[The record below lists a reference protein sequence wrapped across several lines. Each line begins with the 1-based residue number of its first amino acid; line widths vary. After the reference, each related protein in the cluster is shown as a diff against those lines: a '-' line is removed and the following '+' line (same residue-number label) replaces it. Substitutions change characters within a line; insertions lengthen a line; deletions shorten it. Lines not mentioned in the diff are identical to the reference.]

1 LLCCK
6 EKHEKAN
13 NTGYKKTCLLHYEM
27 LISYHYAVY
36 DLVLSANAKPSLFTP
51 KNNKAQT
58 CHPEHRLMTGLGL
71 MLYIFPSA
79 IHSPITSCR
88 KHEEDS
94 RW

>member
-1 LLCCK
+1 MLYNMCKNTIFLLCSK

-51 KNNKAQT
+51 KTTKPKPVIRNIA
-58 CHPEHRLMTGLGL
+58 
-71 MLYIFPSA
+71 
-79 IHSPITSCR
+79 
-88 KHEEDS
+88 
-94 RW
+94 